1 MTSPRAALPTA
12 RDKDIPPRQRRRS
25 HHLVISLIAGLSS
38 LAVTADEVQV
48 EDATAHCEALNC
60 RFDVTLRHADTG
72 WDHYANAWRVLD
84 AHGNELGKRTLY
96 HPHVNEQPF
105 TRSLSGIN
113 IAPGTRTVWIEAF
126 DSVHGAGSL
135 RFKILLNP

>member
-1 MTSPRAALPTA
+1 MRHLLPLLLAATSALA
-12 RDKDIPPRQRRRS
+12 EPPM
-25 HHLVISLIAGLSS
+25 IE
-38 LAVTADEVQV
+38 T
-48 EDATAHCEALNC
+48 ATAT
-60 RFDVTLRHADTG
+60 RSGDRWTISVTLSHPDTG

-105 TRSLSGIN
+105 TRSLSGVN

-135 RFKILLNP
+135 RFKIPLNP